1 MANSRIFF
9 GTRSDNGIVNDW
21 TIASLHLSPT
31 PGTDQ
36 DHVLEGIAPEDWLK
50 CWSTLD
56 DRARLV
62 VDGTRTLLCADKR
75 GRLVLRP
82 GGGLRLRDRRVEP
95 ANAADLPAFED
106 LMLSK
111 SSSESLC
118 LNGSHGCGHLILQAV
133 KISESRGKRLVG
145 IASRNVVGTFNP
157 RWRSEEHTSELQSL
171 IRNSYAVFCCKKNT
185 HINL

>member
-62 VDGTRTLLCADKR
+62 VAGTRTLLCAEKR
-75 GRLVLRP
+75 GRVVLRP
-82 GGGLRLRDRRVEP
+82 GGGPRQRDRRVDTP
-95 ANAADLPAFED
+95 NDAAITALESTRF
-106 LMLSK
+106 MK
-111 SSSESLC
+111 S
-118 LNGSHGCGHLILQAV
+118 
-133 KISESRGKRLVG
+133 R
-145 IASRNVVGTFNP
+145 
-157 RWRSEEHTSELQSL
+157 
-171 IRNSYAVFCCKKNT
+171 
-185 HINL
+185 

>member
-56 DRARLV
+56 DRARIV
-62 VDGTRTLLCADKR
+62 VDGTRNLLCAAQR
-75 GRLVLRP
+75 GQLVLSPRGGMSARP
-82 GGGLRLRDRRVEP
+82 RRVEP
-95 ANAADLPAFED
+95 APA
-106 LMLSK
+106 
-111 SSSESLC
+111 
-118 LNGSHGCGHLILQAV
+118 
-133 KISESRGKRLVG
+133 RGTPA
-145 IASRNVVGTFNP
+145 IA
-157 RWRSEEHTSELQSL
+157 E
-171 IRNSYAVFCCKKNT
+171 I
-185 HINL
+185 I